1 MAPDSPRGISPEI
14 SRSIGCELFAL
25 KHHAYENSRDVKV
38 GVIPGVMPV
47 HLSSLVLTVRRRAIG
62 SIIWAADVGGPGD
75 RFAAGP

>member
-1 MAPDSPRGISPEI
+1 M
-14 SRSIGCELFAL
+14 
-25 KHHAYENSRDVKV
+25 KV

-75 RFAAGP
+75 RFAAGPWKGGVKGAGRSVATAG